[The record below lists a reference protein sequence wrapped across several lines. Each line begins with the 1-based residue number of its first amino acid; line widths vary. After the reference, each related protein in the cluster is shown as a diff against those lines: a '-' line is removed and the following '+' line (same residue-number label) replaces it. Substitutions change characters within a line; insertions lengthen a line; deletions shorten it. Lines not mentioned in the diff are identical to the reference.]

1 MSCQIFKC
9 QFAVGQLLVYCR
21 PRVGRQYTDRLLGE
35 LFFTFTLNSA
45 PVKTK
50 YYFVAF
56 VIITP
61 YCCYSKIKCSLLL
74 PPMSSSSLFC
84 KNSIPPYQS
93 GLASLQLSA
102 CVVAVFHLKKI
113 IIISSFELIT
123 AKGANISQPMDIEQ
137 NCAKN
142 FHSGWDRCEIWSR
155 QKTESCWWAI
165 LRVWKQSAWQECK
178 LSNKW
183 ARDLLSKDSLPI
195 LIKLHS
201 ITTDH
206 YLCFTTTSWQL
217 YNKQ

>member
-1 MSCQIFKC
+1 MHYFLCVLAISYINLPKTYDEAILAQFVVHHATNSNRTIRVECLRCHDTCQIFKC

-35 LFFTFTLNSA
+35 LFFTFTLNST

-56 VIITP
+56 VIITR

-123 AKGANISQPMDIEQ
+123 AKGDNISQPMDIEQ

-142 FHSGWDRCEIWSR
+142 FHSG
-155 QKTESCWWAI
+155 
-165 LRVWKQSAWQECK
+165 
-178 LSNKW
+178 
-183 ARDLLSKDSLPI
+183 
-195 LIKLHS
+195 
-201 ITTDH
+201 
-206 YLCFTTTSWQL
+206 
-217 YNKQ
+217 